1 MPTYRLLLAHDAD
14 EIVVFEVGGR
24 PPAVTR
30 YSVVLR
36 HLDPA
41 GNATAVRVYDNS
53 HTPRRASHAQVRS
66 TRAATAAAITTGVA
80 AQPVLDAGRQRFA
93 ADEDEHP
100 ACLERLLPVRSRF
113 RSREGQPAAAGRC
126 LRLRR
131 DGVRQ
136 ASACYPGPAPSRFRM
151 GAGRACPWGR
161 ARR

>member
-14 EIVVFEVGGR
+14 EIVDFEVGGP

-66 TRAATAAAITTGVA
+66 TRAATAAAITTGSQRSQSSTPAVSGSPPMRTNMPPA
-80 AQPVLDAGRQRFA
+80 SSDSSPSGPATTTRSSQSSPSARLTCAPVRTVIRSWASMRSTRHRSGERFA
-93 ADEDEHP
+93 PHEHRHV
-100 ACLERLLPVRSRF
+100 L
-113 RSREGQPAAAGRC
+113 
-126 LRLRR
+126 
-131 DGVRQ
+131 
-136 ASACYPGPAPSRFRM
+136 
-151 GAGRACPWGR
+151 
-161 ARR
+161 

>member
-14 EIVVFEVGGR
+14 EIVDFEVGGP

-66 TRAATAAAITTGVA
+66 TRAATAAAITTGS
-80 AQPVLDAGRQRFA
+80 QRSQSST
-93 ADEDEHP
+93 P
-100 ACLERLLPVRSRF
+100 AVSGSPPMRTNMP
-113 RSREGQPAAAGRC
+113 PASSDSC
-126 LRLRR
+126 P
-131 DGVRQ
+131 
-136 ASACYPGPAPSRFRM
+136 SGPATTTRSSRPPR
-151 GAGRACPWGR
+151 PTDVR
-161 ARR
+161 ARTSIVTCCACVARWRAAWPAELAPPT